1 MLDAFIIEE
10 IRRREQ
16 ERDNQRQRVDSV
28 LNAPPDW
35 NALPEPTPQRQNERR
50 EEDEEPQRG
59 VIIIDY
65 SVPADSIP
73 A

>member
-10 IRRREQ
+10 IKKRER
-16 ERDNQRQRVDSV
+16 EHDNQRPRIDV
-28 LNAPPDW
+28 P
-35 NALPEPTPQRQNERR
+35 LPEPSPQRQNERR
-50 EEDEEPQRG
+50 EEDDTPQRG
-59 VIIIDY
+59 VVIIDY

>member
-16 ERDNQRQRVDSV
+16 ERENDRPRVD
-28 LNAPPDW
+28 LP
-35 NALPEPTPQRQNERR
+35 LPEPTPQRQNDRR
-50 EEDEEPQRG
+50 DDDQAPQRG
-59 VIIIDY
+59 VVIIDY

>member
-16 ERDNQRQRVDSV
+16 ERESDRPRLD
-28 LNAPPDW
+28 LP
-35 NALPEPTPQRQNERR
+35 LPEPTRPQRQNERTVD
-50 EEDEEPQRG
+50 EDAPQRG

-65 SVPADSIP
+65 SIP
-73 A
+73 ASP

>member
-16 ERDNQRQRVDSV
+16 EREGERPRLD
-28 LNAPPDW
+28 LPI
-35 NALPEPTPQRQNERR
+35 PEPTRPQRQNERTS
-50 EEDEEPQRG
+50 EEDAPKRG

-65 SVPADSIP
+65 SIP
-73 A
+73 ASP

>member
-16 ERDNQRQRVDSV
+16 QRDNDRPRVE
-28 LNAPPDW
+28 LPI
-35 NALPEPTPQRQNERR
+35 PEPHPHRQNERND
-50 EEDEEPQRG
+50 EDEAPNRG

-65 SVPADSIP
+65 SVPAATLTGIQF
-73 A
+73 

>member
-10 IRRREQ
+10 IRKREREQ
-16 ERDNQRQRVDSV
+16 DGQRPRLD
-28 LNAPPDW
+28 LP
-35 NALPEPTPQRQNERR
+35 LPEPKPQRQNDRG
-50 EEDEEPQRG
+50 EEEETPQRG
-59 VIIIDY
+59 VVIIDY